1 MPKKAH
7 KANNSHNLST
17 GKLTKGRVEDIHPAF
32 FSVTILNLLVA
43 ELIPRVLR
51 SSSVFSPLRCWFGV
65 AFGVAVALFFQITQ
79 LPSYPFTKSLLPC
92 RLLPVAYGLVLL
104 TE

>member
-1 MPKKAH
+1 
-7 KANNSHNLST
+7 
-17 GKLTKGRVEDIHPAF
+17 V
-32 FSVTILNLLVA
+32 
-43 ELIPRVLR
+43 
-51 SSSVFSPLRCWFGV
+51 WFGV